1 MYKTITFIIIAG
13 IIGFILSTIEREAGW
28 HLGIAPYFG
37 IGIVCGLIDTITDKH
52 N

>member
-1 MYKTITFIIIAG
+1 MSKMITSIIIAG

-28 HLGIAPYFG
+28 HLGLAPYFG
-37 IGIVCGLIDTITDKH
+37 IGIVCGLIGAIADKD